1 MFSKRSMTFVML
13 IALLVLVFGTMGIGT
28 SQAAELWH
36 YWLSGGE
43 KEALNSLVD
52 GFKAAYPADTIKE
65 SGIPGNTPELR
76 RQLSAAF
83 MANKPPELYQSS
95 VGFDLKSYVDAG
107 QLSPIDDIWTAVNGN
122 KIFPKGL
129 RNMVYFKG
137 HPWAIPLNMHI
148 ISHVFYNKHIFDKYN
163 LTPPT
168 NWKEYDKISD
178 FLRSK
183 GIEPM
188 AASRDLGVYPFYAPL
203 VTILGPKGYL
213 KLGMGQIP
221 FTDSRVRKAF
231 LLYKKSLI
239 NSFMKGWA
247 GYGWAEA
254 ANPFFENKV
263 AMYMSGDWAVALFQQ
278 RGLKPGVDFDFF
290 PAPGTSNVD
299 IIQVD
304 ALAAPKGSADSKGT
318 RDFLTYA
325 AGVDGQKAFNKYKG
339 SVAANLNVE
348 PSIYNPTMKKT
359 YDRIQQI
366 SKKGEV
372 LPNLAYSL
380 LPQSFGEE
388 LVRQVTRYA
397 LTPDNATLDS
407 VLTTLENER
416 KRLLDEK
423 KFVNWT
429 AK

>member
-13 IALLVLVFGTMGIGT
+13 IALLGLVFGTMGIGT
-28 SQAAELWH
+28 TQAAELWH

-52 GFKAAYPADTIKE
+52 SFKAAYPADTIKE

-107 QLSPIDDIWTAVNGN
+107 RLSPIDDIWAAVNGN

-129 RNMVYFKG
+129 RNMVYFNG
-137 HPWAIPLNMHI
+137 HPWAIPLNMHV
-148 ISHVFYNKHIFDKYN
+148 ISHIFYNKHLFDKYG
-163 LTPPT
+163 LKPPKDW
-168 NWKEYDKISD
+168 NEYNKISKI
-178 FLRSK
+178 LRSK

-188 AASRDLGVYPFYAPL
+188 AASKDLGVYPFYAPL
-203 VTILGPKGYL
+203 VTVLGPDGYL
-213 KLGMGQIP
+213 KLGMGQIA
-221 FTDSRVRKAF
+221 FTDAKVRKAF
-231 LLYKKSLI
+231 LLFKDSLV
-239 NSFMKGWA
+239 SSYMKGWA

-254 ANPFFENKV
+254 ANPFFKGQV
-263 AMYMSGDWAVALFQQ
+263 AMYMSGDWAVALFQE
-278 RGLKPGVDFDFF
+278 RGWKPGSDFDFF
-290 PAPGTSNVD
+290 PAPGTQNVE

-304 ALAAPKGSADSKGT
+304 AIAAPKGSKDLKGT
-318 RDFLTYA
+318 HDFLTYC

-339 SVAANLNVE
+339 SVAANLHVD
-348 PSIYNPTMKKT
+348 PLIYNPTMKKT

-366 SKKGEV
+366 SKDGEV
-372 LPNLAYSL
+372 LPNLAYSM

-388 LVRQVTRYA
+388 LVRQVARYA
-397 LTPDNATLDS
+397 LSPDNATLNS
-407 VLTTLENER
+407 VLKILEKTR
-416 KRLLDEK
+416 KRLVKEK
-423 KFVNWT
+423 KFVDWT
-429 AK
+429 I